1 MEKRPV
7 AHPAELPIIQP
18 PLEII
23 KECHIRED
31 KWYIL
36 ILSGGY
42 GLTRQHLSISRLE
55 LAAIYRPSCLILAPV
70 GRVDRSVADT

>member
-1 MEKRPV
+1 MKKRPV

-23 KECHIRED
+23 KECHICED

-36 ILSGGY
+36 MLSGGY
-42 GLTRQHLSISRLE
+42 GLTRQHLSVSRLGIGSY
-55 LAAIYRPSCLILAPV
+55 LQALMSHFSTCRTC
-70 GRVDRSVADT
+70 